1 MSQTVMIEA
10 LGEGPD
16 ARVRALDNVF
26 AWLEPHNLDGKRV
39 VVLMGDSPVGQD
51 VVDRTVRACSSAA
64 RIDLAVHSLARYDPA
79 CREALVELVRGKGD
93 LLELS
98 SGEFEALDV
107 PIRSYARQL
116 HSMQT
121 MERRYVKR
129 ALVARP
135 LAEADLFV
143 VVRGLELNRF
153 SGVHGVFATIL
164 DCVPTK
170 TRTEVLSCAA
180 YGLMGEALL
189 DVWSAIGG
197 LFLFGVLD
205 GEQIREETFG
215 TTAPMGMMIAGI
227 DPSDL
232 DGYALIASGGRI
244 SSSPFS
250 ASASVRGSEGSRG
263 RRAADITTN
272 VSLDELRRRVPAE
285 FQGRRVMRGLFG
297 TQPVYRFTARP
308 TGFDTLVCPT
318 GAIQEG
324 KDGIPVVMR
333 PACVGCGWCLK
344 EYAEVSVSRR

>member
-1 MSQTVMIEA
+1 MIEA
-10 LGEGPD
+10 LEQGPD
-16 ARVRALDNVF
+16 ARVRVLNNVF
-26 AWLEPHNLDGKRV
+26 AWLEPQRWDGKRV
-39 VVLMGDSPVGQD
+39 VVLMGDVPAGQD
-51 VVDRTVRACSSAA
+51 LMEQTVHALSGAA
-64 RIDLAVHSLARYDPA
+64 RIDLAAHSLAHYDQPRRA
-79 CREALVELVRGKGD
+79 ALAELVRDKGE

-98 SGEFEALDV
+98 SGEFEVLDV

-121 MERRYVKR
+121 VERRYLKQ

-170 TRTEVLSCAA
+170 TRTEVLNCAA

-189 DVWSAIGG
+189 DVWSAIDG

-215 TTAPMGMMIAGI
+215 TAAPMGIVIAGI
-227 DPSDL
+227 DPNDL

-244 SSSPFS
+244 SFSPFS
-250 ASASVRGSEGSRG
+250 ASASVRGGAGRRG
-263 RRAADITTN
+263 RPADVATN
-272 VSLDELRRRVPAE
+272 VPLEELRQRVPTG
-285 FQGRRVMRGLFG
+285 FQQRPLVRGLFG
-297 TQPVYRFTARP
+297 TQPVLRFTARP
-308 TGFDTLVCPT
+308 AYFDTLVCPT
-318 GAIQEG
+318 GAIEEG
-324 KDGIPVVMR
+324 QDGIPVVR
-333 PACVGCGWCLK
+333 RAACVACGWCLK
-344 EYAEVSVSRR
+344 EYPEVSASRR